1 MFRSSALALAW
12 LLSLAGAPRVLPA
25 QSVSGLPL
33 HEVAGAGPG
42 GDRLALLLT
51 GDGGWA
57 GIDKDIARTLADSGI
72 AVVGLDLATYLHV
85 RRTPAEVAHDAARIL
100 THYLAAWD
108 RRRIVVVGYS
118 RGAEIAPFLV
128 RRLPDSLQARI
139 DLVAMLGLA
148 TRAGFHVT
156 MLDLLKSTSNPKD
169 PPVEPEI
176 QALAEARIP
185 MLCVYGAE
193 EAESYCRDAPEGLM
207 TRIGKSGGHHF
218 DGDHHALA
226 RDILAALP
234 RP

>member
-1 MFRSSALALAW
+1 M
-12 LLSLAGAPRVLPA
+12 LPA
-25 QSVSGLPL
+25 QSLSDLPL
-33 HEVAGAGPG
+33 HEVRSTAPCGS
-42 GDRLALLLT
+42 RLALLLT

-57 GIDKDIARTLADSGI
+57 GIDRDIARTLADSGV
-72 AVVGLDLATYLHV
+72 AVVGFDLATYLRV
-85 RRTPAEVAHDAARIL
+85 RRTPAEVAHAAARIL
-100 THYLAAWD
+100 THYLATWD

-128 RRLPDSLQARI
+128 RGLPDSLQARI

-156 MLDLLKSTSNPKD
+156 LLDLLKSTSNPKD

-176 QALAEARIP
+176 QALGQARIP
-185 MLCVYGAE
+185 MLCVYGTE
-193 EAESYCRDAPEGLM
+193 EVESYCRDAPEGLM
-207 TRIGKSGGHHF
+207 SRIGKSGGHHF
-218 DGDHHALA
+218 DGDHRALA